1 MRQHSYKAGAVASF
15 PSLVQGLIL
24 LGGLLCI
31 CQPVAARISAGDLR
45 LTRFGDILDT
55 VMVDTAEAQQAFVIV
70 ALDVMIDAYLL
81 EIRRVDELRGDQQAN
96 QASWRAGT
104 LSYVRK
110 LEQAL
115 ENAERG
121 ANIYLAQEA
130 DGSVRF
136 VIAGEQIM
144 FHAPRVS
151 EQGGLEAS
159 LVDHYC
165 LQKYCR
171 PAKDTIEDKTRDQM
185 ENLAGHWEFSSKTR
199 PTYTAGDGLKCLFQD
214 QRHLTL
220 KREACKSLIFELR
233 FLAEALKA
241 LRAKGSRID
250 WDKIAVSGGGKASP
264 NKFTYNGKREYFHA
278 RLPNL
283 WRAQSLLRAAMPW
296 IQARTLGNVREFA
309 FEPPDT
315 VTYSGP

>member
-1 MRQHSYKAGAVASF
+1 MVLGCC
-15 PSLVQGLIL
+15 L
-24 LGGLLCI
+24 LNGLLSVG
-31 CQPVAARISAGDLR
+31 QPVQARISASELR

-55 VMVDTAEAQQAFVIV
+55 VMVDSPQAQQAFVLV

-81 EIRRVDELRGDQQAN
+81 EIRRVDELRGEQQAN

-104 LSYVRK
+104 LNYVRK

-115 ENAERG
+115 DNVERG
-121 ANIYLAQEA
+121 ANIYLTQEA

-151 EQGGLEAS
+151 DQGGLEAS

-165 LQKYCR
+165 LQKFCR
-171 PAKDTIEDKTRDQM
+171 PAEDTVEDKARAQM
-185 ENLAGHWEFSSKTR
+185 ENLSGHWEFSSKTR
-199 PTYTAGDGLKCLFQD
+199 PSYTAGDGLKCLFQD

-220 KREACKSLIFELR
+220 KREACKSLIYELR

-250 WDKIAVSGGGKASP
+250 WDKIAVSGSGKASP
-264 NKFTYNGKREYFHA
+264 NKFIYNGKREYFHA

-283 WRAQSLLRAAMPW
+283 WRAQTLLRAALPW

-309 FEPPDT
+309 FEPPDI
-315 VTYSGP
+315 VTYSSP